1 MMYMKYVLS
10 GVRISLD
17 LRFADDI
24 LLFATPSAETVRMVD
39 AIVTCLKEVGLK
51 VGFRKLKFNNPSA
64 DTTLTTQDGLEM
76 EALDATKAHE

>member
-1 MMYMKYVLS
+1 MKYVLC

-51 VGFRKLKFNNPSA
+51 VGFRKLKF
-64 DTTLTTQDGLEM
+64 
-76 EALDATKAHE
+76 